1 MYLKK
6 FIPLSLV
13 CSAVF
18 MAACSSEV
26 KNEAAVVQ
34 PHQLMTVSQKTNPL
48 ATHGIVTSPNYL
60 ATQAGLDVL
69 RRGGT
74 AVDAAI
80 ATAATLTVVY
90 PQMCTLG
97 GDNFWLIYN
106 SKTGELKALNAS
118 GRSGEK
124 ATIEFYKSKGFNKI
138 PSRGYYAA
146 NTVPGVV
153 SGWDEAYR
161 MSKK

>member
-1 MYLKK
+1 MSAL
-6 FIPLSLV
+6 LSLWQP
-13 CSAVF
+13 
-18 MAACSSEV
+18 CSSEV

-34 PHQLMTVSQKTNPL
+34 PHILMTVSQKTNPL

-74 AVDAAI
+74 AVDPAI

-90 PQMCTLG
+90 PRMCTLG
-97 GDNFWLIYN
+97 VDNFWLIYN

-124 ATIEFYKSKGFNKI
+124 TSIEFYKSKGFNKVKTFLLI
-138 PSRGYYAA
+138 
-146 NTVPGVV
+146 V
-153 SGWDEAYR
+153 SPF
-161 MSKK
+161 K